1 MAFLSS
7 AELFFSLM
15 KTEVV
20 LKSFCSSC
28 TSVPF
33 WSLMKTEVVLKLM
46 VDWLYWRNVKGLM
59 KTEVVLKWVD
69 PDYSYYPLEV

>member
-7 AELFFSLM
+7 AELFF
-15 KTEVV
+15 
-20 LKSFCSSC
+20 
-28 TSVPF
+28 
-33 WSLMKTEVVLKLM
+33 SLMKTEVVLKLM